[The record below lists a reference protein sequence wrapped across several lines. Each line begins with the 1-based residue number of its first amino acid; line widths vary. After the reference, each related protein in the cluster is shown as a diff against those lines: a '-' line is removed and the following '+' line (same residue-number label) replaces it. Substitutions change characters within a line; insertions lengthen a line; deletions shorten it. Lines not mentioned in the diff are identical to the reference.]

1 MTARPHIILK
11 TLKRES
17 NNQLCLALLVKYQL
31 NTLAGSDVEWYNV
44 VNCVTVIMTIY
55 GNVDSIQVNTVHII
69 STHRTTLPINIHTL
83 LEALLNFM
91 DITFLSSI
99 T

>member
-1 MTARPHIILK
+1 MSLFILYY
-11 TLKRES
+11 TIGVT
-17 NNQLCLALLVKYQL
+17 LLVKYQL
-31 NTLAGSDVEWYNV
+31 NTLAGSDVEWYNI

-69 STHRTTLPINIHTL
+69 STHRTILPINIHTL
-83 LEALLNFM
+83 LETLLNTM
-91 DITFLSSI
+91 DITNTSRI

>member
-1 MTARPHIILK
+1 MSLLVLYYT
-11 TLKRES
+11 TGTT
-17 NNQLCLALLVKYQL
+17 LLVKYQL
-31 NTLAGSDVEWYNV
+31 NILAGSDVEWYNI

-69 STHRTTLPINIHTL
+69 STHQLPINIHTL
-83 LEALLNFM
+83 LEALLNTM

>member
-1 MTARPHIILK
+1 MSLLVLYYTTGTTI
-11 TLKRES
+11 
-17 NNQLCLALLVKYQL
+17 LVKYQL
-31 NTLAGSDVEWYNV
+31 ITLAGSDVERHNV

-69 STHRTTLPINIHTL
+69 STHHILPINIHNL
-83 LEALLNFM
+83 REALLNFM
-91 DITFLSSI
+91 DITFPSSI